1 MAEQLIR
8 NEQVDGSIPFTS
20 SKKSSFKRMRI
31 FSFHI
36 IVSEV
41 GTAAKQPTVKS
52 SPRIYTG
59 CPDILSHNS
68 IIQQKI
74 YYSDIKYTA
83 VIIPSPADIVTD
95 NYLREKAAGQAEGF
109 VPGHD
114 LLLRFEG
121 VRRLNINLFTAARCD
136 KIYFA
141 RDLSKLPGL
150 VFFVSVNNT
159 DIDFVNILLNF
170 STDITLCL
178 FSFVNISSGGCFF
191 AVKTLFR
198 RLDFQLRK

>member
-1 MAEQLIR
+1 MSRLMVRFRSPA
-8 NEQVDGSIPFTS
+8 P
-20 SKKSSFKRMRI
+20 KKSSFKRMRI

>member
-1 MAEQLIR
+1 
-8 NEQVDGSIPFTS
+8 
-20 SKKSSFKRMRI
+20 MRI

-68 IIQQKI
+68 IIQQEI

-83 VIIPSPADIVTD
+83 VIIPSPADIMAD
-95 NYLREKAAGQAEGF
+95 DYLREKVAGQAEGL
-109 VPGHD
+109 VLGHD
-114 LLLRFEG
+114 FLLRFEG
-121 VRRLNINLFTAARCD
+121 IRRLNISLFAAARRD
-136 KIYFA
+136 KVYFS
-141 RDLSKLPGL
+141 RDLSKLSGL
-150 VFFVSVNNT
+150 VFFSPVDNT
-159 DIDFVNILLNF
+159 DIDFTSANTQLIIYNVFRKINTTVENLVNILLNF
-170 STDITLCL
+170 PTDITLCL
-178 FSFVNISSGGCFF
+178 FSHVNISSGGCFF